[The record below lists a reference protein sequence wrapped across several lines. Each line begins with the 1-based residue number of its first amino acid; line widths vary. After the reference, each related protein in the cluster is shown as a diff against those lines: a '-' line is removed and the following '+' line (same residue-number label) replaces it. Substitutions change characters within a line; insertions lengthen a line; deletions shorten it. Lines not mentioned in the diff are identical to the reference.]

1 MITIISKSDSTIRI
15 PLSYKITLF
24 VNAVTDQN
32 SPLTYQWRKD
42 GQLLDG
48 ATSNTYTIDRFK
60 VGDNSDNYSVT
71 ISNTGSDPVTI
82 EGISVQPISLFSGGV
97 RTPILPPTPSD
108 KGYVTIDTFVKG
120 GLHVYESVEEM
131 CNSTQNNNRLKYGQ
145 LATVVDPVTSNP
157 PTLYK
162 FNVKDPSTVYKS
174 MVVARELERQ
184 SAAAN
189 PANWSSD
196 PAYGSGFIGYGEL
209 DGNGGIST
217 IIIDNVGANYSYPVL
232 VGVELVDGATPP
244 DLIVVTNEEG
254 IDAGVGPFFDGSGG
268 LLQIYVASPGSGY
281 TQSPQIYVFGG
292 EVETIPPSLLT
303 EAPNWQVGSD
313 WVAVSIGGG
322 GNTGG
327 NGVSLPTGTNGQ
339 VLTYN
344 GATNTWVASALPVG
358 QGGGSDDI
366 TTFVQQQSATI
377 IPVNTFVQQQSATII
392 PVNTFVQQQSAT
404 IISVSTFVQ
413 QQSAT
418 IERTTTF
425 VQEQSSTLL
434 QAQTFT
440 QTNSSDILD
449 VIGAVKTNPG
459 SLTNGGEF

>member
-1 MITIISKSDSTIRI
+1 
-15 PLSYKITLF
+15 
-24 VNAVTDQN
+24 
-32 SPLTYQWRKD
+32 
-42 GQLLDG
+42 
-48 ATSNTYTIDRFK
+48 
-60 VGDNSDNYSVT
+60 
-71 ISNTGSDPVTI
+71 
-82 EGISVQPISLFSGGV
+82 VQPISLFSGGV

-174 MVVARELERQ
+174 MTVARELERQ

-209 DGNGGIST
+209 DGDGGIST
-217 IIIDNVGANYSYPVL
+217 ITIDNGGVNYSHPVL
-232 VGVELVDGATPP
+232 VGVEPVDGATPP
-244 DLIVVTNEEG
+244 DLVVVNNEDG
-254 IDAGVGPFFDGSGG
+254 IDAGEGPFFDDSGG

-281 TQSPQIYVFGG
+281 TQRPQIYVFGG

-303 EAPNWQVGSD
+303 EAPNWQVGRD
-313 WVAVSIGGG
+313 WVAVSIGGGG

-358 QGGGSDDI
+358 QSGGSDDI
-366 TTFVQQQSATI
+366 TTFVQQQSATIIPVSTFVQQQSATI

-404 IISVSTFVQ
+404 IISVNTFVQ

-440 QTNSSDILD
+440 QTNSSNILD
-449 VIGAVKTNPG
+449 VISAVKTNPG